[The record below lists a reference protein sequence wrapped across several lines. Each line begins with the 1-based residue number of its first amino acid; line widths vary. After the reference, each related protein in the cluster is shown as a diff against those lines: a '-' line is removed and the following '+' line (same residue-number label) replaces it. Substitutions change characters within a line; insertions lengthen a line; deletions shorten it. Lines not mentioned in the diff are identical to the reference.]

1 MLTVGVVVA
10 FCLTG
15 AVSAQVVVD
24 TTYGPVQGTEV
35 PIHTGQV
42 IDSFLAIPFAK
53 APVDELRFLVR
64 QRDVPTDSILSSKM
78 THAEACQRV
87 CLLLLLIGIIAIE
100 VWRVQ
105 LS

>member
-1 MLTVGVVVA
+1 MLTVGVLAA
-10 FCLTG
+10 FCLVG
-15 AVSAQVVVD
+15 AITAQVVVD

-64 QRDVPTDSILSSKM
+64 QRAV
-78 THAEACQRV
+78 
-87 CLLLLLIGIIAIE
+87 LL
-100 VWRVQ
+100 
-105 LS
+105 

>member
-1 MLTVGVVVA
+1 MFAIGVLA
-10 FCLTG
+10 ACCLAGVIT
-15 AVSAQVVVD
+15 AQVVVD

-64 QRDVPTDSILSSKM
+64 QRAV
-78 THAEACQRV
+78 
-87 CLLLLLIGIIAIE
+87 LI
-100 VWRVQ
+100 
-105 LS
+105 